1 MLIVFCVL
9 FPFTIQRREFS
20 LIFARASP
28 LASKFCTK
36 TKTKKGR
43 PLSSGQNF
51 VLRLRLRLRLR
62 VL

>member
-1 MLIVFCVL
+1 MKEFYCFCV
-9 FPFTIQRREFS
+9 FFS
-20 LIFARASP
+20 VYYAKEADVIFSSP
-28 LASKFCTK
+28 LAAKFY

-51 VLRLRLRLRLR
+51 VLRLR